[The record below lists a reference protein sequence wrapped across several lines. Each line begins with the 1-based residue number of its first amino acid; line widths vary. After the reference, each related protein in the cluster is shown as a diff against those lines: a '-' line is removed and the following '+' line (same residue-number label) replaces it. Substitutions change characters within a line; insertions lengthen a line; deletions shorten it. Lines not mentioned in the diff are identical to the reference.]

1 MKNPESRKYTI
12 GGIILIIFLIVWI
25 KLLNLQLFDES
36 LKTSSDNNSQRRV
49 TVYPGRGLI
58 YDRNGVLL
66 VCNEAAY
73 DLMLVP
79 KNMKSFDTL
88 SLCKDL
94 GIDKDDFYM
103 RLDKCKTYSNYRPS
117 VFFKQITSAQY
128 AKLQEHMYRLSGF
141 FVQSRTLRRYT
152 EGIAAQVL
160 GDVGEVDLETLKGDS
175 YYSGG
180 DYAGKS
186 GIEKYYE
193 KELRGQK
200 GVKVFL
206 VDVHSNI
213 QGSYMNGKYDTLA
226 VPGKDLTLTVDAG
239 LQRYGEL
246 LMKNKIGSI
255 VAIDPA
261 TGEILAMVSS
271 PAYDPQLLVGRQRGM
286 YYDSLVNSPG
296 KPLINRAVSSTYPPG
311 SIFKMAN
318 ALTALQDGL
327 IKPESFFPCDKS
339 KVGCHGHP
347 PANGVARA
355 VQYSCN
361 PYFYY
366 VFREIVQRGIER
378 SHFKDS
384 RIGLDLWKKKI
395 ITLGFDQALDVG
407 LPAVNKGQVPGP
419 DYYDRLYGKH
429 RWAFSTVYSLGIGQG
444 ELLVSPLQM
453 AHFCAI
459 IANRGFYYNP
469 HLVKSISGE
478 PVSGENTQKVFTPFD
493 KKYFEIIAEGMD
505 YVVNDEFGTG
515 YLARINDIRVCG
527 KTGTA
532 QNSGKDHSVFVAFA
546 PKDNPQIAISVYV
559 ENAGFGGIWAA
570 PISRLMIEKYI
581 KGYVTDTILEKR
593 IVESVLFDAD
603 GEE

>member
-1 MKNPESRKYTI
+1 MKNYEPRKFAI
-12 GGIILIIFLIVWI
+12 GGIILILFIIIWVRLF
-25 KLLNLQLFDES
+25 NLQIIDDSF
-36 LKTSSDNNSQRRV
+36 KHSSDNNSQRRV

-58 YDRNGVLL
+58 YDRNGSLL

-79 KNMKSFDTL
+79 RNMGEFDTL
-88 SLCKDL
+88 SICVDL
-94 GIDKDDFYM
+94 GITIDDFYI
-103 RLDKCKTYSNYRPS
+103 RLKKCADYSNYRPS
-117 VFFKQITSAQY
+117 VFFKQIKSSQY
-128 AKLQEHMYRLSGF
+128 AKLQEHLYRFPGF
-141 FVQSRTLRRYT
+141 FVQARTLRKYT
-152 EGIAAQVL
+152 EGVAAHVL
-160 GDVGEVDLETLKGDS
+160 GDVGEVNVETLKADH

-186 GIEKYYE
+186 GMEKYYE
-193 KELRGQK
+193 KELRGVK

-213 QGSYMNGKYDTLA
+213 QGSYLNGKYDTVA
-226 VPGKDLTLTVDAG
+226 VPGKNLTITIDLE

-261 TGEILAMVSS
+261 TGEILAMITS
-271 PAYDPQLLVGRQRGM
+271 PSYDPQLLVGRQRGNN
-286 YYDSLVNSPG
+286 YDSLVHAQG
-296 KPLINRAVSSTYPPG
+296 KPLINRAISSTYPPG

-318 ALTALQDGL
+318 ALVALQDGL
-327 IKPESFFPCDKS
+327 INVNAFFPCDKS

-347 PANGVARA
+347 PANSVSRA

-366 VFREIVQRGIER
+366 VFKTIVQRGKEK
-378 SHFKDS
+378 SVFKDS

-395 ITLGFDQALDVG
+395 VTLGFDRSLDIG
-407 LPAVNKGQVPGP
+407 LPGVNKGQVPGP

-429 RWAFSTVYSLGIGQG
+429 RWAFSTIYSLGIGQG
-444 ELLVSPLQM
+444 ELLISPLQM

-469 HLVKSISGE
+469 HLLKKVDNEAISGQ
-478 PVSGENTQKVFTPFD
+478 NTQKVFTPFD
-493 KKYFEIIAEGMD
+493 KKYFDVIVDGMD
-505 YVVNDEFGTG
+505 HVVNDEYGTG
-515 YLARINDIRVCG
+515 FYARISDIRVCG

-532 QNSGKDHSVFVAFA
+532 QNSGKDHSVFIAFA
-546 PKDNPQIAISVYV
+546 PRDNPQIAISVYV
-559 ENAGFGGIWAA
+559 ENAGFGGVWAA
-570 PISRLMIEKYI
+570 PISKLMIEKYV
-581 KGYVTDTILEKR
+581 KGYVTDTLLEKR
-593 IVESVLFDAD
+593 IVESVIFETN